1 MNIGKMKWLTLLVPS
16 PVSTP
21 LTGPCVCCPHLGVG
35 DGQGVDPDPPTAP
48 LVLDGVVEKDPE
60 DVVNHLGDLLLL
72 GVLGVDVSQR
82 EHPVLPHG
90 ALQQAAASGGEGG
103 GGTLGCIRLGLLSLS
118 TTLPR
123 VAASCSPSVF
133 AAVAEEFDH
142 VGEEESPD
150 FHELG
155 AGRGVLQQG
164 GDHF

>member
-1 MNIGKMKWLTLLVPS
+1 MLVPS

-21 LTGPCVCCPHLGVG
+21 LTGPCVRCPHLGVG
-35 DGQGVDPDPPTAP
+35 DGQGVDPDPPAAP

-103 GGTLGCIRLGLLSLS
+103 GCGGDTLGCIRLGLPSLS
-118 TTLPR
+118 TTGIKQRARL
-123 VAASCSPSVF
+123 AASCSPSVL

>member
-1 MNIGKMKWLTLLVPS
+1 MLVPS

-21 LTGPCVCCPHLGVG
+21 LTGPCVRCPHLGVG

-82 EHPVLPHG
+82 KHPVLPHG
-90 ALQQAAASGGEGG
+90 ALQQAAASGGERG
-103 GGTLGCIRLGLLSLS
+103 GGTLGCIRLGLPSLS
-118 TTLPR
+118 TTGIKQRARL
-123 VAASCSPSVF
+123 AASCSPSVL
-133 AAVAEEFDH
+133 ATVAEEFDH